1 MKGLMCNHVVI
12 KRERKKMEI
21 NKMIKKLLNA
31 QFQGITVADIMATEV
46 ITINEDATLER
57 LFSLISEYHHLGY
70 PVVNKEN
77 KIIGVISYKDLF
89 RVKRE
94 DWNSVRVKERMSTR
108 LVCVSPED
116 GVFTAVEKMTE
127 EGIGRLLVMDADT
140 LVGIVSRS
148 SIMEGAIKR
157 LLA

>member
-1 MKGLMCNHVVI
+1 
-12 KRERKKMEI
+12 MEM
-21 NKMIKKLLNA
+21 NKMIKKLLNV
-31 QFQGITVADIMATEV
+31 QFQGITVGDIMATEV
-46 ITINEDATLER
+46 ITINDDATLEL
-57 LFSLISEYHHLGY
+57 LFSLISEYQHLGY
-70 PVVNKEN
+70 PVVNNEN

-108 LVCVSPED
+108 LVCVSPGD

-127 EGIGRLLVMDADT
+127 EGIGRLLVMDDDT

-148 SIMEGAIKR
+148 SIMEGAMKR

>member
-1 MKGLMCNHVVI
+1 
-12 KRERKKMEI
+12 MEI
-21 NKMIKKLLNA
+21 NKMIKKLLKA

-46 ITINEDATLER
+46 ITIKEDATLEL

-89 RVKRE
+89 RVNRE
-94 DWNSVRVKERMSTR
+94 DWNSVRVKDRMSTR
-108 LVCVSPED
+108 LVCASPGD
-116 GVFTAVEKMTE
+116 GVFTAVEKMTK

-157 LLA
+157 LFA

>member
-1 MKGLMCNHVVI
+1 
-12 KRERKKMEI
+12 MEM

-31 QFQGITVADIMATEV
+31 QFQGITVGDIMATEV
-46 ITINEDATLER
+46 ITINDDATLEL
-57 LFSLISEYHHLGY
+57 LFSLISEYQHLGY
-70 PVVNKEN
+70 PVVNNEN

-108 LVCVSPED
+108 LVCVSPGD

-127 EGIGRLLVMDADT
+127 EGIGRLLVMDDDT

-148 SIMEGAIKR
+148 SIMEGAMKR

>member
-1 MKGLMCNHVVI
+1 
-12 KRERKKMEI
+12 MEI
-21 NKMIKKLLNA
+21 HKMIKKLLNT

-46 ITINEDATLER
+46 ITINEDTTLEL

-70 PVVNKEN
+70 PVVNNEN

-108 LVCVSPED
+108 LVCVSPD
-116 GVFTAVEKMTE
+116 DAVIDAVEKMTE
-127 EGIGRLLVMDADT
+127 EGIGRLLVMEDDK

-148 SIMEGAIKR
+148 SIMDGAIKR

>member
-1 MKGLMCNHVVI
+1 MELN
-12 KRERKKMEI
+12 KKI
-21 NKMIKKLLNA
+21 RKLLNT
-31 QFQGITVADIMATEV
+31 QFQAITVADIMATEV
-46 ITINEDATLER
+46 ITINEDATLEQ

-89 RVKRE
+89 RVNRE

-108 LVCVSPED
+108 LVCVSPGD

-127 EGIGRLLVMDADT
+127 EGIGRLLVMEDDK

-148 SIMEGAIKR
+148 SFMDGAIKR
-157 LLA
+157 L

>member
-1 MKGLMCNHVVI
+1 
-12 KRERKKMEI
+12 MEI
-21 NKMIKKLLNA
+21 NKTIKKLLNA

-46 ITINEDATLER
+46 ITINEDATLEL
-57 LFSLISEYHHLGY
+57 LFSLISEYRHLGY

-89 RVKRE
+89 RVIRE
-94 DWNSVRVKERMSTR
+94 DWDRVRVKERMSTR
-108 LVCVSPED
+108 LVCVSPD
-116 GVFTAVEKMTE
+116 DAVIDAVEKMTK

>member
-1 MKGLMCNHVVI
+1 
-12 KRERKKMEI
+12 MEI
-21 NKMIKKLLNA
+21 NKMIKKLLNV
-31 QFQGITVADIMATEV
+31 QFQGITVGDIMATEV
-46 ITINEDATLER
+46 ITIKEDATLEL
-57 LFSLISEYHHLGY
+57 LFSLISEYQHLGY

-89 RVKRE
+89 RVRRE

-108 LVCVSPED
+108 LVCVSPGD
-116 GVFTAVEKMTE
+116 GVITAVEKMTK
-127 EGIGRLLVMDADT
+127 EGIGRLLVMEDDT

>member
-1 MKGLMCNHVVI
+1 
-12 KRERKKMEI
+12 MEI
-21 NKMIKKLLNA
+21 NKTIKKLLNV

-46 ITINEDATLER
+46 ITINEDATLEL
-57 LFSLISEYHHLGY
+57 LFSLISEYRHLGY

-89 RVKRE
+89 RVIRE
-94 DWNSVRVKERMSTR
+94 DWDRVRVKERMSTR
-108 LVCVSPED
+108 LVCVSPD
-116 GVFTAVEKMTE
+116 DAVIDAVEKMTK

>member
-1 MKGLMCNHVVI
+1 
-12 KRERKKMEI
+12 MEI
-21 NKMIKKLLNA
+21 NKIIEKLLNA
-31 QFQGITVADIMATEV
+31 QFQGITVGDIMATEV
-46 ITINEDATLER
+46 ITINEDATLEL
-57 LFSLISEYHHLGY
+57 LFPLISEYHHLGY

-108 LVCVSPED
+108 LVCVSPGD
-116 GVFTAVEKMTE
+116 GVFTAVEKMTK
-127 EGIGRLLVMDADT
+127 EGIGRLLVMEDDT

-148 SIMEGAIKR
+148 SIMEGAIKK

>member
-1 MKGLMCNHVVI
+1 MELN
-12 KRERKKMEI
+12 KKI
-21 NKMIKKLLNA
+21 RKLLNT
-31 QFQGITVADIMATEV
+31 QFQAITVADIMATEV
-46 ITINEDATLER
+46 ITINEDATLEQ

-77 KIIGVISYKDLF
+77 KISGVISYKDLF
-89 RVKRE
+89 RLNRE

-108 LVCVSPED
+108 LVCVSPGD

-127 EGIGRLLVMDADT
+127 EGIGRLLVMEDDK

-148 SIMEGAIKR
+148 SFMDGAIKR
-157 LLA
+157 L